1 MLAVCH
7 NEAELKPAPKRKD
20 IIVTKFE
27 TKIEYENGVKME
39 RRVPVKTNVTKLVN
53 ETKKIVK
60 QNKASETLAEIEKL
74 MQTK

>member
-7 NEAELKPAPKRKD
+7 EEAELKKPPKRKD

-27 TKIEYENGVKME
+27 TKIEYENGVKRE
-39 RRVPVKTNVTKLVN
+39 RRVPTKTNVTKLVN
-53 ETKKIVK
+53 ETKKLVK